1 MSSIKISPY
10 KKRKPAIELTG
21 PGDWDDLT
29 PVEFLMVLRA
39 RLNVEDIFHQALVLV
54 KILFKVP
61 DWYMAKLN
69 HVQGIQLA
77 SLMNFAFDPEIKI
90 ERWLIKKVFPDGINP
105 LFGPGDTLDNISF
118 GELMYA
124 DLNFR
129 KYQETKS
136 NKYLNKLIA
145 VLFRKKSTDEEF
157 KKTGDLRTTFNKVH
171 LDADAEYCSSIK
183 EEVKQAIL
191 INYIGCRSIMAS
203 LFSNVFPVINRE
215 AGNENLE
222 KNQKN
227 IGWLDVAIQL
237 ARKEHALG
245 TISEVENQNAY
256 LVLKVLDKVILEN
269 EELENEINKIR

>member
-1 MSSIKISPY
+1 MNSLKISPFS
-10 KKRKPAIELTG
+10 KRKPVIELNG
-21 PGDWDDLT
+21 PGSWDDLSPT
-29 PVEFLMVLRA
+29 EFLMVLRA
-39 RLNVEDIFHQALVLV
+39 RLNVQDIFHQALVLV

-61 DWYMAKLN
+61 DWYMEKLN

-77 SLMNFAFDPEIKI
+77 SLMNFAFDPEIQI
-90 ERWLIKKVFPDGINP
+90 ERWLIKKVYPDGKNP
-105 LFGPGDTLDNISF
+105 LYGPGDTLDNISF

-129 KYQETKS
+129 KYQETK
-136 NKYLNKLIA
+136 NEKYLNKLIA
-145 VLFRKKSTDEEF
+145 VLFRRKSTPDEF
-157 KKTGDLRTTFNKVH
+157 NVSGDLRSCFNKVH
-171 LDADAEYCSSIK
+171 LDTDSEYCSTIK

-203 LFSNVFPVINRE
+203 LFKNVFPVINRE
-215 AGNENLE
+215 QVNEDYE
-222 KNQKN
+222 KHQKN
-227 IGWLDVAIQL
+227 VGWLDVAIQL

-245 TISEVENQNAY
+245 TISEVEKQNAY